1 MQYIYLDLFKIAMCV
16 SRSDATGLNS
26 ILLATPTHSHPL
38 PPTPFHSLPLPVA
51 PSRPVEVFVL
61 LVNSTSLSV
70 FWGVPAT
77 PRGVIEFYQVE
88 YSSNCTATAQMNTS
102 DDSTFTLLT
111 GLSPFAEY
119 SVRVRAFTVEFGNFS
134 SEQRLMT
141 TEDGRWK
148 LDAQPQMHCI

>member
-1 MQYIYLDLFKIAMCV
+1 
-16 SRSDATGLNS
+16 
-26 ILLATPTHSHPL
+26 
-38 PPTPFHSLPLPVA
+38 
-51 PSRPVEVFVL
+51 
-61 LVNSTSLSV
+61 
-70 FWGVPAT
+70 
-77 PRGVIEFYQVE
+77 
-88 YSSNCTATAQMNTS
+88 MNTS

-148 LDAQPQMHCI
+148 LDARPHALYMRTCMHPHNPPPPFTTLIIPEYLLLDLCNSVYLSKF